1 MGQWKRHYQGKAA
14 EIAALDR
21 LAQDNV
27 AMAADAK
34 AEALAFE
41 TDLAAAKQRAERAE
55 DSAATATQ
63 SLHEA
68 VRIIYVLHYTT
79 VRDTFWSSAH
89 WQSVCFLLKH
99 AYLGMKH
106 ANCFSEV
113 FFLRSSFCGLLD
125 CSCFP

>member
-68 VRIIYVLHYTT
+68 ITARDRSETMGRVLTAAEMAASAEAVLH
-79 VRDTFWSSAH
+79 FFSKS
-89 WQSVCFLLKH
+89 
-99 AYLGMKH
+99 LG
-106 ANCFSEV
+106 
-113 FFLRSSFCGLLD
+113 RGLACVEKEQLP
-125 CSCFP
+125 FVGH